1 MQNFGVVKTITNVEV
16 QNEQLTNAMED
27 ILFLLFLWEAI
38 KDNLNN
44 YFLLK
49 NEARRKLIWVISTP
63 WQFAVI
69 VCGGL
74 T

>member
-1 MQNFGVVKTITNVEV
+1 M

-27 ILFLLFLWEAI
+27 FLFLLFLREAI
-38 KDNLNN
+38 KDGLNN
-44 YFLLK
+44 YYPLK
-49 NEARRKLIWVISTP
+49 NEARWKLIWVISTS

-74 T
+74 SERLIMIVIVLN